1 MDGEGRIPS
10 HPAVLVPE
18 SLFNLRKSLL
28 GTEASRAEGFLGSSP
43 GVPGAS
49 PNLPPPIE
57 TRLLKAMPYE
67 VQWS

>member
-10 HPAVLVPE
+10 HPAVLIPE
-18 SLFNLRKSLL
+18 SSSNLRKSLL
-28 GTEASRAEGFLGSSP
+28 GTEASRAEGFLGSS
-43 GVPGAS
+43 
-49 PNLPPPIE
+49 LHPPPTD